1 MNRPFRKTSAGMEE
15 LRGRK
20 HPGAAWLAGPYLLWA
35 LAFTVI
41 PLVLIFWFGFTNADS
56 KFTWSNLTAIGDPDN
71 LKALA
76 LALLLATAATILC
89 LLLAY
94 PIALILASLK
104 SGSSALIAMLFILP
118 MWMNFLL
125 RTIAWQ
131 NLLENNGVINTILK
145 FCHLPTFTMINTPG
159 AVILGMVY
167 NFLPF
172 MILPIYTVLSKIDRE
187 VVMAARD
194 LGAGPWQ
201 TFARITLPLSK
212 PGVISGITMVFVPSL
227 TTFVITDL
235 LGGGKIQLIG
245 NTIEQEFIQGSSWHV
260 GSGLSIV
267 LMLFVIASMALIAK
281 YDPESS
287 GAVIGGQR

>member
-1 MNRPFRKTSAGMEE
+1 MNRT
-15 LRGRK
+15 GRK
-20 HPGAAWLAGPYLLWA
+20 PRRLSAAWLSGPYLLWSA
-35 LAFTVI
+35 AFTVI
-41 PLVLIFWFGFTNADS
+41 PLLLIVWFGMTDS
-56 KFTWSNLTAIGDPDN
+56 ENHFTWSNLAEIGNPDN

-76 LALLLATAATILC
+76 LALLLAATATVIC
-89 LLLAY
+89 LLLSY
-94 PIALILASLK
+94 PIALILSSLK
-104 SGSSALIAMLFILP
+104 NGKSALIAMLFILP

-131 NLLENNGVINTILK
+131 NLLESNGVINTLLH
-145 FCHLPTFTMINTPG
+145 CLHMPRMTLINTPG

-172 MILPIYTVLSKIDRE
+172 MILPLYTVISKIDRE

-201 TFARITLPLSK
+201 TFLHITLPLSK
-212 PGVISGITMVFVPSL
+212 PGVISGVTMVFVPAL

-260 GSGLSIV
+260 GSGLSLV
-267 LMLFVIASMALIAK
+267 LMIFVIASMALITK
-281 YDPESS
+281 YDPQ
-287 GAVIGGQR
+287 GTGNMIGGPR

>member
-1 MNRPFRKTSAGMEE
+1 MNKTKRITGI
-15 LRGRK
+15 LGL
-20 HPGAAWLAGPYLLWA
+20 PYVFWAAAFIIIPLIMVVWYGLTDANG
-35 LAFTVI
+35 AFTLANV
-41 PLVLIFWFGFTNADS
+41 A
-56 KFTWSNLTAIGDPDN
+56 AIAEPAHR
-71 LKALA
+71 KAL
-76 LALLLATAATILC
+76 LMALLLSFIATIVC
-89 LLLAY
+89 LVLAY
-94 PIALILASLK
+94 PLCMFLVETNKNSTSFLTMLLIV
-104 SGSSALIAMLFILP
+104 P

-125 RTIAWQ
+125 RTYAWQ
-131 NLLENNGVINTILK
+131 SLLEKTGIINTFLTSIGLQP
-145 FCHLPTFTMINTPG
+145 LRMINTNG
-159 AVILGMVY
+159 AIILGMVY

-245 NTIEQEFIQGSSWHV
+245 NTIEQEFVQGSSWHV

-267 LMLFVIASMALIAK
+267 LMIFVIASMALIAK
-281 YDPESS
+281 YDPDSS

>member
-1 MNRPFRKTSAGMEE
+1 MNRIRRQRPA
-15 LRGRK
+15 L
-20 HPGAAWLAGPYLLWA
+20 LAGPYLLWSV
-35 LAFTVI
+35 AFTLI
-41 PLVLIFWFGFTNADS
+41 PLVLIFWFGMTDADNH
-56 KFTWSNLTAIGDPDN
+56 FTWSNLAAIGNSDN

-76 LALLLATAATILC
+76 LALLLAAIATVLC

-94 PIALILASLK
+94 PIALILAGLK
-104 SGSSALIAMLFILP
+104 SGKSALIAMLFILP

-131 NLLENNGVINTILK
+131 NLLEHNGVINTILK
-145 FCHLPTFTMINTPG
+145 ALHLPELILINTPG

-172 MILPIYTVLSKIDRE
+172 MILPLYTVISKIDRE

-194 LGAGPWQ
+194 LGANSWQ

-212 PGVISGITMVFVPSL
+212 PGIISGITMVFVPAL

-267 LMLFVIASMALIAK
+267 LMVFVIASMALIAK
-281 YDPESS
+281 YDPQ
-287 GAVIGGQR
+287 GTGTVIGGQR

>member
-1 MNRPFRKTSAGMEE
+1 M
-15 LRGRK
+15 GRRLS
-20 HPGAAWLAGPYLLWA
+20 AAWLAGPYLLWS
-35 LAFTVI
+35 LAFTLI
-41 PLVLIFWFGFTNADS
+41 PLVLIFYFGFTDPDGH
-56 KFTWSNLTAIGDPDN
+56 FTWSNLTAIGDPDN

-76 LALLLATAATILC
+76 LALLLAAIATILC
-89 LLLAY
+89 LVIAY
-94 PIALILASLK
+94 PIAMIIAGLRA
-104 SGSSALIAMLFILP
+104 GSSALIAMLFILP

-131 NLLENNGVINTILK
+131 NLLENNGVINTVLK
-145 FCHLPTFTMINTPG
+145 FLHLPAIAIINTPG
-159 AVILGMVY
+159 AIILGMVY

-172 MILPIYTVLSKIDRE
+172 MILPIYTVLTKIDRE

-212 PGVISGITMVFVPSL
+212 PGIISGITMVFVPAL

-267 LMLFVIASMALIAK
+267 LMIFVIASMALIAK
-281 YDPESS
+281 YDPQST

>member
-1 MNRPFRKTSAGMEE
+1 MNRHVRKAAEDSLSRGM
-15 LRGRK
+15 GRRLS
-20 HPGAAWLAGPYLLWA
+20 AAWLAGPYLLWS
-35 LAFTVI
+35 LTFTLI
-41 PLVLIFWFGFTNADS
+41 PLVLIFYFGFTDPDGH
-56 KFTWSNLTAIGDPDN
+56 FTWSNLTAIGDPDN

-76 LALLLATAATILC
+76 LALLLAAIATILC
-89 LLLAY
+89 LVIAY
-94 PIALILASLK
+94 PIAMIIAGLRA
-104 SGSSALIAMLFILP
+104 GSSALIAMLFILP

-131 NLLENNGVINTILK
+131 NLLENNGVINTVLK
-145 FCHLPTFTMINTPG
+145 FLHLPTIAIINTPG
-159 AVILGMVY
+159 AIILGMVY

-172 MILPIYTVLSKIDRE
+172 MILPIYTVLTKIDRE

-212 PGVISGITMVFVPSL
+212 PGIISGITMVFVPAL

-267 LMLFVIASMALIAK
+267 LMIFVIASMALIAK
-281 YDPESS
+281 YDPQST

>member
-1 MNRPFRKTSAGMEE
+1 MNRPFRKTSAGLEE
-15 LRGRK
+15 PRGRK

-35 LAFTVI
+35 LAFTAI
-41 PLVLIFWFGFTNADS
+41 PLVLIFWFGFTNADNQ
-56 KFTWSNLTAIGDPDN
+56 FTWSNLTSIGDPDN

-94 PIALILASLK
+94 PIALILAGLK

-145 FCHLPTFTMINTPG
+145 FFHLPAMTLINTPG

-201 TFARITLPLSK
+201 TFARITLPLAS
-212 PGVISGITMVFVPSL
+212 
-227 TTFVITDL
+227 
-235 LGGGKIQLIG
+235 
-245 NTIEQEFIQGSSWHV
+245 SSW
-260 GSGLSIV
+260 
-267 LMLFVIASMALIAK
+267 
-281 YDPESS
+281 SS
-287 GAVIGGQR
+287 SPH